1 MDVNRSYPEDGGVPR
16 RRSIAVAL
24 GLALS
29 LVLPLAAPAR
39 GSLLGSVTTALTG
52 ARLDPVLQAVLATA
66 APTAEVEV
74 AVVLAGAPTGAI
86 VDLLRSTGVDVVPLR
101 RLPMAI
107 VRGTPAQLGAV
118 ALLAPVESLW
128 GNHDLELVLHESVP
142 QIQADAVWAP
152 PLGFTGDGVAVAVL
166 DSGIDGNHP
175 DLAFGTKTV
184 QNVKV
189 LGYQKYVEPTFVVE
203 DLVNTD
209 TTTGH
214 GTHVAGIVA
223 GSGAASDGYY
233 TGVAPGADLVGVGS
247 ADGTDMLTALA
258 GYDWILDNRERYGI
272 RVINNSWADGTIAYD
287 PDDPLNVASK
297 AAHDAGITVVFAAGN
312 DGQASG
318 NVLNRY
324 AWPEWVVSVGGTTKL
339 GTIGDYSSA
348 GDDVHHPTVMAPGS
362 FIASTRAV
370 GGVITNANSSP
381 FDLTD
386 PMAPRIIAPEHTLH
400 YTAAIGTSMSAPHVA
415 GVVALLLEAVPSLTP
430 AEVKAVLAATAT
442 PIAGCPVAAC
452 GAGQVN
458 ALAAVQAALAQDN
471 AAPVAALSAT
481 PASGAAPL
489 TVTLDASASTDA
501 DGSVAAYRWDT
512 DGDGDIDGET
522 ADPVLAHT
530 YASGV
535 WSPSVRA
542 VDDDGLASAPVAV
555 EVRASNPPT
564 ASATVPARGR
574 SGHAVTFDA
583 SASTDADGSIVSYRF
598 TFGDGSSVVSASPVV
613 THTYTVDRPQV
624 LGWTVVVTD
633 DAGVADATS
642 GSIKITP

>member
-1 MDVNRSYPEDGGVPR
+1 MDVNCSRAEDGGVPR
-16 RRSIAVAL
+16 RRSLTIGL
-24 GLALS
+24 GLALAL
-29 LVLPLAAPAR
+29 LVPLATPAN
-39 GSLLGSVTTALTG
+39 GSLLGSATSTLTG
-52 ARLDPVLQAVLATA
+52 ATLDPVLRATLATA

-74 AVVLAGAPTGAI
+74 AVVLEGGPTPTVVNLLRATGAA
-86 VDLLRSTGVDVVPLR
+86 VVPLR

-107 VRGTPAQLGAV
+107 VRGTPSQLQAV
-118 ALLAPVESLW
+118 TLLAPVESLW

-142 QIQADAVWAP
+142 QIQADAVWAA
-152 PLGFTGDGVAVAVL
+152 PLGYTGQGVAVAVL
-166 DSGIDGNHP
+166 DSGIDGTHP

-203 DLVNTD
+203 DVVNTD

-258 GYDWILDNRERYGI
+258 GYDWILANRERYGI

-287 PDDPLNVASK
+287 PEDPLNVASK
-297 AAHDAGITVVFAAGN
+297 AAADAGITVVFAAGN
-312 DGQASG
+312 DGQANG
-318 NVLNRY
+318 NVFNRY

-339 GTIGDYSSA
+339 GTLGDYSSA

-362 FIASTRAV
+362 FIASTRALTGAV
-370 GGVITNANSSP
+370 TNANSSP
-381 FDLTD
+381 LDLTD

-430 AEVKAVLAATAT
+430 AEVKDVLARTAT
-442 PIAGCPVAAC
+442 PIAGCPVSAC

-458 ALAAVQAALAQDN
+458 ALAAVQAALAAAN
-471 AAPVAALSAT
+471 EAPVAALTAT
-481 PASGAAPL
+481 PPSGAAPL
-489 TVTLDASASTDA
+489 AVTLDASASTDA
-501 DGSVAAYRWDT
+501 DGSVEAYRWDT
-512 DGDGDIDGET
+512 DGDGDIDIET
-522 ADPVLAHT
+522 SVPVLAHT
-530 YASGV
+530 YAAGA
-535 WSPSVRA
+535 WSPTVRA
-542 VDDDGLASAPVAV
+542 VDDDGLASAPVSV

-564 ASATVPARGR
+564 ASASVPARAK
-574 SGHAVTFDA
+574 SGQAVTFDA
-583 SASTDADGSIVSYRF
+583 SASTDPDGSIVSYRF
-598 TFGDGSSVVSASPVV
+598 TFGDGTSVVSSSPVV
-613 THTYTVDRPQV
+613 THTYTVDRPLV
-624 LGWTVVVTD
+624 FGWTLVVSD

-642 GSIKITP
+642 GSIRITP